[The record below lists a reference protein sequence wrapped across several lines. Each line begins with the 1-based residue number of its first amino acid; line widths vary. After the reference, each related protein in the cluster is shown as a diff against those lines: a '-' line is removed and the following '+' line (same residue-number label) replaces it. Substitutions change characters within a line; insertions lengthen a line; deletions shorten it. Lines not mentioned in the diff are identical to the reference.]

1 MKASYG
7 VQRVPLVLVII
18 AIGVVGVA
26 ALLMLKPRPTPHPE
40 VDPPE
45 PVVQIVRVN
54 LEDRALTVET
64 QGTVAPRRNIQLI
77 SQVGGQIVEAAP
89 EFVAGGRFD
98 QGDWLVRLDR
108 RDYQNALARAES
120 QLRDAE
126 RVLAEERGRA
136 RQAEREWRDLGNQQ
150 ANELFLRRPQIAAAE
165 AAVEAARAE
174 RNQARLDLERTEIR
188 APFSG
193 RIRQTQADLGQFISP
208 GSAIAEIYD
217 DAVAQVRLP
226 LMDDQAAL
234 LDLPLGTAIE
244 PSERPAVTFSGR
256 VLGERH
262 QWQGA
267 VVRTEASLDAQS
279 RMLHA
284 IAEVPEPFNTER
296 HPAPLLMGL
305 FVQADI
311 DGRELDDITSLPIT
325 AVFERDR
332 IYTVK
337 ETEAESGEA
346 GGEKIVQE
354 KRVRVLKVDGDRIW
368 VKGPLT
374 EGEAVIVD
382 RQGYVSPGVAVRFPE
397 EEASSSEASSVEG
410 KTEHAAD
417 AEETPETPTE
427 PGGADA

>member
-1 MKASYG
+1 MKASDG
-7 VQRVPLVLVII
+7 VQRVPLVFIII

-26 ALLMLKPRPTPHPE
+26 ALLMLKPRPAPHPE
-40 VDPPE
+40 VEPPK
-45 PVVQIVRVN
+45 PVVQIARVD
-54 LEDRALTVET
+54 LVDRALTVET
-64 QGTVAPRRNIQLI
+64 QGTVAPRRDIQLV

-89 EFVAGGRFD
+89 EFVAGGRFEE
-98 QGDWLVRLDR
+98 GDWLVRLDR
-108 RDYQNALARAES
+108 RDYQNALVRAEA
-120 QLRDAE
+120 QLREAE

-150 ANELFLRRPQIAAAE
+150 ANDLFLRRPQIAAAE

-174 RNQARLDLERTEIR
+174 RNQAQLELERTEIR

-193 RIRQTQADLGQFISP
+193 RIRETQADLGQFVSP

-226 LMDDQAAL
+226 LMDDQVAL
-234 LDLPLGTAIE
+234 LGLPLGAAIA
-244 PSERPAVTFSGR
+244 PAERPAVTLSGQ

-262 QWQGA
+262 QWQGK
-267 VVRTEASLDAQS
+267 VVRTEASLDAES

-296 HPAPLLMGL
+296 HTAPLLMGL

-311 DGRELDDITSLPIT
+311 RGRMLNDITSLPVT

-332 IYTVK
+332 IYTVR
-337 ETEAESGEA
+337 EAEDGEA
-346 GGEKIVQE
+346 AGEKIVEE

-368 VKGPLT
+368 VKGPLS

-382 RQGYVSPGVAVRFPE
+382 RQGYVSPGLAVRFPQDG
-397 EEASSSEASSVEG
+397 SSSESPDAPDNTTAPE
-410 KTEHAAD
+410 TD
-417 AEETPETPTE
+417 AENKADTPTDRS
-427 PGGADA
+427 GADS

>member
-1 MKASYG
+1 MKASNG
-7 VQRVPLVLVII
+7 VQRVPLVFII
-18 AIGVVGVA
+18 MVIGVVGVA
-26 ALLMLKPRPTPHPE
+26 ALLMLKPRPAPHPE
-40 VDPPE
+40 VDPPK

-64 QGTVAPRRNIQLI
+64 QGTVAPRRNIQLV

-89 EFVAGGRFD
+89 EFVAGGRFEK
-98 QGDWLVRLDR
+98 GDWLVRLDR
-108 RDYQNALARAES
+108 RDYRNALARAES
-120 QLRDAE
+120 QLREAE

-193 RIRQTQADLGQFISP
+193 RIRETQADLGQFISP

-234 LDLPLGTAIE
+234 LELPLGTAIE
-244 PSERPAVTFSGR
+244 PAERPAVTFSGR
-256 VLGERH
+256 VLGERY
-262 QWQGA
+262 QWQGT

-311 DGRELDDITSLPIT
+311 QGRELNDITSLPIT

-337 ETEAESGEA
+337 ETEAEDGEASGEKVV
-346 GGEKIVQE
+346 EE

-368 VKGPLT
+368 VKGPLS
-374 EGEAVIVD
+374 EDEAVIVD

-397 EEASSSEASSVEG
+397 DASSSESPDAQDNTAPE
-410 KTEHAAD
+410 TD
-417 AEETPETPTE
+417 AEETTDTPTDRS
-427 PGGADA
+427 GADS

>member
-1 MKASYG
+1 MKAFG
-7 VQRVPLVLVII
+7 GLRHVPLAVVIVV
-18 AIGVVGVA
+18 IGAVGFA
-26 ALLMLKPRPTPHPE
+26 ALLMLKPRPAPHPE
-40 VDPPE
+40 AEPPK
-45 PVVQIVRVN
+45 PVVEVVRVR
-54 LEDRALTVET
+54 LEDRPLTVET
-64 QGTVAPRRNIQLI
+64 QGTVTPRRNIQLV

-89 EFVAGGRFD
+89 EFVAGGRFEK
-98 QGDWLVRLDR
+98 GDWLVRLDR

-120 QLRDAE
+120 QLREAE

-136 RQAEREWRDLGNQQ
+136 RQAEREWRDLGNEQ
-150 ANELFLRRPQIAAAE
+150 ANALFLRRPQIAAAE

-193 RIRQTQADLGQFISP
+193 RIRETQADLGQFISP

-234 LDLPLGTAIE
+234 LDLPLGTAID
-244 PSERPAVTFSGR
+244 PAERPAVTLSGR

-262 QWQGA
+262 QWQGT

-284 IAEVPEPFNTER
+284 IAEIPEPFSTER

-311 DGRELDDITSLPIT
+311 QGRALNDITSLPVT
-325 AVFERDR
+325 AVFERNR
-332 IYTVK
+332 LYTVK
-337 ETEAESGEA
+337 ETKAEDDETP
-346 GGEKIVQE
+346 GEKIVEE

-368 VKGPLT
+368 VKGPLS

-397 EEASSSEASSVEG
+397 EASSSEPPDTQAETG
-410 KTEHAAD
+410 PA
-417 AEETPETPTE
+417 AEENAETQTDRS
-427 PGGADA
+427 GADS